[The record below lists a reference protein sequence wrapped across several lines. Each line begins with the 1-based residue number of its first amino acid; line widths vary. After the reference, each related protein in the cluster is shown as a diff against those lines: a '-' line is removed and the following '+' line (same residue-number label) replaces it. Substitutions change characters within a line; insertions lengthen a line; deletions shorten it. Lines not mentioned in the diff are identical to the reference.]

1 MSRPDALPSPP
12 AAAAASSVRSFARWF
27 WRPPRAHGEIEVERR
42 VSFLELFSDLVY
54 VVVISQAA
62 RVLASA
68 VSVRGYLE
76 FLVVFGVIW
85 VAWANGTLYYELH
98 GREDGRTRTFVFLQ
112 MAILA
117 LLAVFTGEA
126 AGATGTAFAVV
137 YLAFLGVMTWLWYAV
152 RRQDRAEYMATTAR
166 YIAAMVVSM
175 VVIAASAVLP
185 TDARLVVWAGFT
197 LGWLALMLLFGR
209 NSRRSSVTG
218 IVPTDAMVE
227 RFDLLVIIVLGEV
240 VVGVVNGLSGADHDP
255 MTLATG
261 FLALMVGFG
270 LWWIFFDVGG
280 RRLPRFDG
288 LAVNAWMAAHLPIAI
303 AIIGAGA
310 AMVSLIAH
318 AHDPQTPAPTAWLL
332 AGSVALGTHRARPDD
347 SHARRLRASRGDLP
361 TPGVRDGRAL
371 RAWRSCSGGAR
382 PTPWL
387 LALLLAAILAAIWLF
402 AVVRL
407 FKTGT
412 WTASGAVGDGGRAA
426 SGGLTRGE
434 VRPNPPKG
442 RV

>member
-1 MSRPDALPSPP
+1 MMDRHHEDGP
-12 AAAAASSVRSFARWF
+12 AAARASGIRSFRDWF
-27 WRPPRAHGEIEVERR
+27 WRPPRAHGEIEAERR

-62 RVLASA
+62 RELASS

-98 GREDGRTRTFVFLQ
+98 GREDGRTRTFVFIQ

-117 LLAVFTGEA
+117 LLAVFTGGA
-126 AGATGTAFAVV
+126 AGETGTAFAVV
-137 YLAFLGVMTWLWYAV
+137 YMAFLGVMTWLWYAV
-152 RRQDRAEYMATTAR
+152 RRQDRPEYMAATAR
-166 YIAAMVVSM
+166 YITAMVVSLL
-175 VVIAASAVLP
+175 VFAASAVLP

-197 LGWLALMLLFGR
+197 VGWLALMLLFGR
-209 NSRRSSVTG
+209 NTRRGSVTG

-255 MTLATG
+255 VTLATG
-261 FLALMVGFG
+261 LLALMVGFG

-280 RRLPRFDG
+280 RRRPRLDG
-288 LAVNAWMAAHLPIAI
+288 IAVNAWMEAHLPIAV
-303 AIIGAGA
+303 AIVGAGA
-310 AMVSLIAH
+310 AMVGLIEH
-318 AHDPQTPAPTAWLL
+318 AHDPQTPAAIAWLL
-332 AGSVALGTHRARPDD
+332 SGSVALALVALGLMTRTLADYRR
-347 SHARRLRASRGDLP
+347 HAAIYGPLAVVMVAAA
-361 TPGVRDGRAL
+361 GVAL
-371 RAWRSCSGGAR
+371 LVGWWR

-387 LALLLAAILAAIWLF
+387 LTLLLAAILAAIWLF

-412 WTASGAVGDGGRAA
+412 WTASGATG
-426 SGGLTRGE
+426 TE
-434 VRPNPPKG
+434 VEPPTG
-442 RV
+442 